1 VTVIYSNRIHLAL
14 HQKRPATTPHVSA
27 PGTPG
32 PQMHPTDLKRMW
44 RRTISNLL
52 PYTIYHLDQ
61 ALRQR
66 TPLFAD
72 FQVLLQLR
80 QRARADDDPVTELR
94 IQGRMVKHPAQRDRV
109 AADPVLL
116 RREGNFV
123 RRVEQVFFEEPVAVQ
138 LAGCYLDVKS

>member
-1 VTVIYSNRIHLAL
+1 
-14 HQKRPATTPHVSA
+14 
-27 PGTPG
+27 
-32 PQMHPTDLKRMW
+32 MW